1 MEGGAPPPIETV
13 CAAIETLYHNPDP
26 REKERASNWLQ
37 DLQKSVFAWKVSTSI
52 ITEAAVI
59 YCIAY
64 KHYMENLLS
73 YSSYSIFGTCR
84 LPMSYY
90 IEKEQSLL
98 RAATLLLR
106 R

>member
-52 ITEAAVI
+52 ITQVDVI
-59 YCIAY
+59 YYIAY
-64 KHYMENLLS
+64 ICILY
-73 YSSYSIFGTCR
+73 ITWQTCSAIHAILFLVLVGCR
-84 LPMSYY
+84 
-90 IEKEQSLL
+90 
-98 RAATLLLR
+98 
-106 R
+106 

>member
-52 ITEAAVI
+52 KTQVDVI
-59 YCIAY
+59 YYIAY
-64 KHYMENLLS
+64 IYTLHGKLAQLFMLFYFWNL
-73 YSSYSIFGTCR
+73 
-84 LPMSYY
+84 
-90 IEKEQSLL
+90 
-98 RAATLLLR
+98 
-106 R
+106 

>member
-52 ITEAAVI
+52 IAQVDVI
-59 YCIAY
+59 YYIAY
-64 KHYMENLLS
+64 
-73 YSSYSIFGTCR
+73 IVWPCPRTGF
-84 LPMSYY
+84 
-90 IEKEQSLL
+90 
-98 RAATLLLR
+98 
-106 R
+106 

>member
-52 ITEAAVI
+52 ITQVDVI
-59 YCIAY
+59 YYIAY
-64 KHYMENLLS
+64 
-73 YSSYSIFGTCR
+73 IC
-84 LPMSYY
+84 
-90 IEKEQSLL
+90 
-98 RAATLLLR
+98 TLYGKLAQLFMLFYFWYL
-106 R
+106 

>member
-52 ITEAAVI
+52 ITQVDVI
-59 YCIAY
+59 SHIAHICI
-64 KHYMENLLS
+64 
-73 YSSYSIFGTCR
+73 I
-84 LPMSYY
+84 
-90 IEKEQSLL
+90 
-98 RAATLLLR
+98 
-106 R
+106 